1 MQDNLQNS
9 TTKTSKFALF
19 IKEAYRRLKNANVKG
34 RSSELAYSFL
44 MASIPLMLVF
54 IQVASLILSYPEN
67 ILFTLA
73 STLPESVTNILDNII
88 YTLASNVSST
98 SIGLGVIVS
107 IWLGSNGI
115 NTLIKHFNRSLNFT
129 NKTNTVLQRLIA
141 MIYTV
146 VFLIV
151 IISSLLFVVFY
162 NTFLNLILSFLPAK
176 NLLGPFWE
184 SLGTS
189 SRHILVPLIFLSV
202 FILFYKSAPHATGN
216 SITWKEACIGGF
228 FASFG
233 VSATTFIYT
242 FIIDNIS
249 RLSLYFGSLT
259 GILALLTWLLF
270 ICLIL
275 VSGAEILSAFHAVY
289 VNEEIKKDK
298 TDKENKQNEQS

>member
-1 MQDNLQNS
+1 MQDNLPNS
-9 TTKTSKFALF
+9 SKKTNRFTLF
-19 IKEAYRRLKNANVKG
+19 IKEAYNHLKTANIKG
-34 RSSELAYSFL
+34 RASELAYSFL

-54 IQVASLILSYPEN
+54 IQVASLILSSPEN

-73 STLPESVTNILDNII
+73 HALPDSVADILDNII
-88 YTLASNVSST
+88 YTLASNVSGT
-98 SIGLGVIVS
+98 SIGLGIVVS
-107 IWLGSNGI
+107 VWLGSNGI

-141 MIYTV
+141 MIYTII
-146 VFLIV
+146 FLIV

-162 NTFLNLILSFLPAK
+162 NTFLNLISSFLPAK

-184 SLGTS
+184 SIGTS
-189 SRHILVPLIFLSV
+189 SKHLLVPLIFLSV
-202 FILFYKSAPHATGN
+202 FILFYKSAPRATGN
-216 SITWKEACIGGF
+216 SISWKESCIGGL
-228 FASFG
+228 FASIG

-249 RLSLYFGSLT
+249 HLSLYFGSLT

-275 VSGAEILSAFHAVY
+275 VSGAEILSAFHSVY
-289 VNEEIKKDK
+289 IDKK
-298 TDKENKQNEQS
+298 